1 MIDRI
6 KITDQSTRTTDG
18 SAKQILQI
26 ALSDLKRLMRLYQC
40 GNCDKHRNQIPEEAF
55 LHRRHISG

>member
-6 KITDQSTRTTDG
+6 KVTDQPTRTTDG
-18 SAKQILQI
+18 TAKQILQI
-26 ALSDLKRLMRLYQC
+26 SLSNPKWLMCPYQR
-40 GNCDKHRNQIPEEAF
+40 NDCDQHRNQIPEEAF

>member
-18 SAKQILQI
+18 TTEQILQI
-26 ALSDLKRLMRLYQC
+26 SLSDSKWLMCLHQC
-40 GNCDKHRNQIPEEAF
+40 SDCDKHRNQIPEEAF